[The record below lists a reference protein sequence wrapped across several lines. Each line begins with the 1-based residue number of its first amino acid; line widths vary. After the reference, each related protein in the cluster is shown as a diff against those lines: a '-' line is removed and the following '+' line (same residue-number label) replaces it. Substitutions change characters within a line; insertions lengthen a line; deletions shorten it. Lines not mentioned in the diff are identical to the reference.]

1 MQKKFNTIPS
11 INEVVAFWYV
21 LQHLRGY
28 KPFLTKLRFEKKFS
42 GNLQRGKAEIE
53 QEKAQ
58 KKAQEDLEWERQ
70 YKITNRGFRI

>member
-1 MQKKFNTIPS
+1 MS
-11 INEVVAFWYV
+11 
-21 LQHLRGY
+21 
-28 KPFLTKLRFEKKFS
+28 FEKKFS

-53 QEKAQ
+53 KEKAQ